1 MVRNFLFLLFS
12 QIVTE
17 SLAAITWLVQMLLVA
32 ALLLCVVVA
41 KTPISSIQVTLRG
54 KKYDLEGI
62 TTVSELQERLSEAS
76 GVEPSQQGRV
86 LFNGKRLDASECL
99 SEAGVSEG
107 DQLNIVP
114 GKSKSKNKSVTS
126 VGSSKPGTGAEVV
139 NSNAMKDILE
149 NSGIDT
155 SKLDDLMKSM
165 GGGSG
170 GEAPSIQE
178 SMEMMSG
185 MMNSPIFQ
193 EYMNDPERLEQS
205 RQMILQ
211 NPMLKSMMGS
221 MPGMEEILN
230 SPEAW
235 REAMR
240 AAATMYQ
247 NMDQNDLMQAM
258 MGAGAP
264 GAGGMDGLF
273 GASGDRKSG
282 MAALDELS
290 EGED

>member
-1 MVRNFLFLLFS
+1 MKNIFLSKFAILVS
-12 QIVTE
+12 
-17 SLAAITWLVQMLLVA
+17 SLILST
-32 ALLLCVVVA
+32 VVA
-41 KTPISSIQVTLRG
+41 KSPIPSIQVSLRG
-54 KKYDLEGI
+54 KKYDLDDI
-62 TTVSELQERLSEAS
+62 TTVSELQERLAEAS
-76 GVEPSQQGRV
+76 GVEPKQQGRV
-86 LFNGKRLDASECL
+86 LFNGKRLDASDFL
-99 SEAGVSEG
+99 SEVGVSDG
-107 DQLNIVP
+107 DQLNVVP
-114 GKSKSKNKSVTS
+114 GKAKSKSQSTNNSAA
-126 VGSSKPGTGAEVV
+126 SSSPNSAGVDESS
-139 NSNAMKDILE
+139 SNAMKDLLE
-149 NSGIDT
+149 KSGVDT
-155 SKLDDLMKSM
+155 SKIDDMMKSM

-170 GEAPSIQE
+170 GDAPSIQE

-193 EYMNDPERLEQS
+193 EFMNDPERLEQS

-235 REAMR
+235 KEAMQ
-240 AAATMYQ
+240 AAASMYQ

-258 MGAGAP
+258 MGGAP
-264 GAGGMDGLF
+264 GAGIDGLF
-273 GASGDRKSG
+273 DSPVDGNAG

>member
-1 MVRNFLFLLFS
+1 MKFVVLSKLVL
-12 QIVTE
+12 
-17 SLAAITWLVQMLLVA
+17 LAAASILCVA
-32 ALLLCVVVA
+32 AA

-54 KKYDLEGI
+54 KKYDLEDI

-86 LFNGKRLDASECL
+86 LFNGKRLDAGECL
-99 SEAGVSEG
+99 SEVGVSEG
-107 DQLNIVP
+107 DQLNVVP
-114 GKSKSKNKSVTS
+114 GKAKSKSK
-126 VGSSKPGTGAEVV
+126 SSRAGIGATAGGAKEAPS
-139 NSNAMKDILE
+139 SNAMKDMLE
-149 NSGIDT
+149 GSGIDT

-235 REAMR
+235 KEAMQ
-240 AAATMYQ
+240 AAASMYQ
-247 NMDQNDLMQAM
+247 NMDQNELMQAM
-258 MGAGAP
+258 MGGAT
-264 GAGGMDGLF
+264 GAGMDGLF
-273 GASGDRKSG
+273 GNSGDGGAG

>member
-1 MVRNFLFLLFS
+1 M
-12 QIVTE
+12 
-17 SLAAITWLVQMLLVA
+17 A
-32 ALLLCVVVA
+32 ALLLCTVVA
-41 KTPISSIQVTLRG
+41 KTPISSVQVTLRG
-54 KKYDLEGI
+54 KKYDLEDI
-62 TTVSELQERLSEAS
+62 TTVSELQERLAEAS

-86 LFNGKRLDASECL
+86 LFNGKRLDVSECL
-99 SEAGVSEG
+99 SEAGVSQG
-107 DQLNIVP
+107 DQLNVVP
-114 GKSKSKNKSVTS
+114 GKAKSKSKSS
-126 VGSSKPGTGAEVV
+126 GVGSS
-139 NSNAMKDILE
+139 NSAPAASADETSAAAMKDLLE
-149 NSGIDT
+149 SSGVDT

-165 GGGSG
+165 GGDSG

-235 REAMR
+235 REAMQ
-240 AAATMYQ
+240 AAASMYQ

-258 MGAGAP
+258 MGGAP
-264 GAGGMDGLF
+264 GAGMDGLF
-273 GASGDRKSG
+273 GSMPGEDSSGL
-282 MAALDELS
+282 AALDELS
-290 EGED
+290 EGDD

>member
-1 MVRNFLFLLFS
+1 MV
-12 QIVTE
+12 VT
-17 SLAAITWLVQMLLVA
+17 A
-32 ALLLCVVVA
+32 A

-54 KKYDLEGI
+54 KKYDLEDI

-86 LFNGKRLDASECL
+86 LFNGKRLDSNDCL
-99 SEAGVSEG
+99 SEAGVSDG
-107 DQLNIVP
+107 DQLNVVP
-114 GKSKSKNKSVTS
+114 GKAKSKSKSVSGTAS
-126 VGSSKPGTGAEVV
+126 GAVSDEGS

-149 NSGIDT
+149 QSGMDT
-155 SKLDDLMKSM
+155 SKLDELMKNM
-165 GGGSG
+165 GGPSG
-170 GEAPSIQE
+170 GDTPSLQE

-211 NPMLKSMMGS
+211 NPMLKGMMGS

-230 SPEAW
+230 SPEMW
-235 REAMR
+235 REAMQ
-240 AAATMYQ
+240 AAANMYK
-247 NMDQNDLMQAM
+247 NMDKDDLMNAM
-258 MGAGAP
+258 MGGAQ
-264 GAGGMDGLF
+264 AGGLDGLF
-273 GASGDRKSG
+273 GPGSEGNSGL
-282 MAALDELS
+282 AALDELS

>member
-1 MVRNFLFLLFS
+1 MKLFS
-12 QIVTE
+12 WST
-17 SLAAITWLVQMLLVA
+17 LAVLVSAVA
-32 ALLLCVVVA
+32 A

-54 KKYDLEGI
+54 KKYDLEDV

-76 GVEPSQQGRV
+76 GVEPSKQGRV
-86 LFNGKRLDASECL
+86 LFNGKRLDSSECL
-99 SEAGVSEG
+99 SDVGVSEG
-107 DQLNIVP
+107 DQLNVVP
-114 GKSKSKNKSVTS
+114 GKSKSKSKSSTA
-126 VGSSKPGTGAEVV
+126 GAATPKVE
-139 NSNAMKDILE
+139 SGDDMKETLE
-149 NSGIDT
+149 KAGVDT
-155 SKLDDLMKSM
+155 TKLDELMKNM
-165 GGGSG
+165 GGSAD
-170 GEAPSIQE
+170 GEAPNLQE

-235 REAMR
+235 REAMQ
-240 AAATMYQ
+240 AAAAMYQ
-247 NMDQNDLMQAM
+247 NMDQNELMQAM
-258 MGAGAP
+258 MGGAP

-273 GASGDRKSG
+273 GSEAGAGAS
-282 MAALDELS
+282 ALDELS

>member
-1 MVRNFLFLLFS
+1 VL
-12 QIVTE
+12 
-17 SLAAITWLVQMLLVA
+17 LAATLILSFVN
-32 ALLLCVVVA
+32 A
-41 KTPISSIQVTLRG
+41 KTPIPSIQVTLRG
-54 KKYDLEGI
+54 KKYDLEDV

-76 GVEPSQQGRV
+76 GVEPTQQGRV
-86 LFNGKRLDASECL
+86 LFNGKRLDVSQSL
-99 SEAGVSEG
+99 SEAGVSDG
-107 DQLNIVP
+107 DQLNVVP
-114 GKSKSKNKSVTS
+114 GKAKSKSKSTS
-126 VGSSKPGTGAEVV
+126 SRSSATSPAADAGAAE
-139 NSNAMKDILE
+139 SPANAMKDLLAS
-149 NSGIDT
+149 SGVDT
-155 SKLDDLMKSM
+155 SKLDDLMKNM

-170 GEAPSIQE
+170 GETPSIQE

-185 MMNSPIFQ
+185 MMNSPIFN

-235 REAMR
+235 KEAMM
-240 AAATMYQ
+240 AAASMYQ

-258 MGAGAP
+258 MGGMGGAP
-264 GAGGMDGLF
+264 GAGMDGLF
-273 GASGDRKSG
+273 GSSGDGNSG